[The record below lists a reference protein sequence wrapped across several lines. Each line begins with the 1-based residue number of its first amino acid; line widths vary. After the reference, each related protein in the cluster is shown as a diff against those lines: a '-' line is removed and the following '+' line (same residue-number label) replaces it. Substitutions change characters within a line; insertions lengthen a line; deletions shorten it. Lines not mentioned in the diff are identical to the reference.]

1 MHLSYFLPLY
11 WVISHLIMHWQ
22 EPGGH
27 SASYKIYLFGVFK
40 TAALYLERQKFSG
53 RGTLS
58 HPRSLYQSVW
68 GQGVSVESRA
78 ALWLFLPFP
87 WQPCPLSWH
96 VPDFVMWCPGAWL
109 SAGLGSGRSTAG
121 LNGLEGLFQAK
132 WFCL

>member
-27 SASYKIYLFGVFK
+27 SASYKIYSFGGFK

-58 HPRSLYQSVW
+58 HPRSLHQSVW
-68 GQGVSVESRA
+68 GQGGQCGEQGSAVAFPPLSLA
-78 ALWLFLPFP
+78 AL
-87 WQPCPLSWH
+87 
-96 VPDFVMWCPGAWL
+96 
-109 SAGLGSGRSTAG
+109 STLLA
-121 LNGLEGLFQAK
+121 
-132 WFCL
+132 CT